1 MIVGLSDLSIQDEYR
16 SDRVDIIRDFY
27 LPCLEQA
34 TVYKRAVGFFSSTS
48 MAAVARGIT
57 ALIRSGGKMQLVA
70 SPYLSPED
78 ADAIAKGLKQRR
90 DVITDTLLRELDQE
104 FEQVVRDRLACLA
117 WLLGQGILEIKL
129 AVASNLDQPG
139 IYHEKLGIFVDNQ
152 DNIVAFTGSANE
164 SSSALI
170 DNFECIDV
178 FCSWHLGVKERTLR
192 KAENFQ
198 RLWDNQ

>member
-1 MIVGLSDLSIQDEYR
+1 VGLSDLSIQNEYR

-27 LPCLEQA
+27 LPCLANA

-48 MAAVARGIT
+48 MAAAARGIT

-78 ADAIAKGLKQRR
+78 AEAIATGLKQRQ
-90 DVITDTLLRELDQE
+90 DVITDRLLRELDQE

-129 AVASNLDQPG
+129 AVATNLDQPG
-139 IYHEKLGIFVDNQ
+139 IYHEKLGIFADNQ

-170 DNFECIDV
+170 SENVSHGC
-178 FCSWHLGVKERTLR
+178 TL
-192 KAENFQ
+192 AEY
-198 RLWDNQ
+198 